1 MEYGRYR
8 IVKQL
13 GKGNMGVVYQAH
25 DPKIDRMVAL
35 KVLRPDRVT
44 SDAFMARFLKEAR
57 AIGRLCHPG
66 IVTVYDVGEDHGT
79 VYIAMEY
86 LQGEP
91 LDQLMQ
97 KGRLTVAQSIDVA
110 CQVAEAL
117 DYAHQQGIVHRDIKP
132 SNIILTRNQKAKL
145 TDFGIARIE
154 DTSAGY
160 QTQAGEILGTP
171 NYMSPEQVMGK
182 KADGR
187 SDLYSVGVILYEV
200 VAGKRPFTGNN
211 LAAIFRSI
219 THDVPEQPYSIDPFI
234 SRSLSDVI
242 MKSLSRSPDGRF
254 QNGKALADALKRFEA
269 VPPASNG
276 AGRNEKKSRGKAFGI
291 FAVTIIVLIAI
302 AAGGYYYFSRPTSD
316 QREVKKDATGVKVDE
331 QNRLNNAVSLK
342 MNSVPQGANVYIDG
356 VFKGKTPLDLQMPI
370 GKYEVRYSLEGYLPW
385 EAQVG
390 RDTPGEIPLSITL
403 GPGKP

>member
-8 IVKQL
+8 IVKEL
-13 GKGNMGVVYQAH
+13 GQGNMGVVYQAH

-44 SDAFMARFLKEAR
+44 SDAFVARFLKEAR
-57 AIGRLCHPG
+57 AIGRLHHPR

-91 LDQLMQ
+91 LDAVMQ
-97 KGRLTVAQSIDVA
+97 KGRLTVPQSIDVV

-132 SNIILTRNQKAKL
+132 SNIILTRNQSVML
-145 TDFGIARIE
+145 TDFGIASIE
-154 DTSAGY
+154 DTTAGY

-171 NYMSPEQVMGK
+171 MYMSPEQVMGK

-187 SDLYSVGVILYEV
+187 SDLYSVGVILYEMIT
-200 VAGKRPFTGNN
+200 GKRPFTGNN

-219 THDVPEQPYSIDPFI
+219 THDVPEQPFSIDPFI
-234 SRSLSDVI
+234 SRSLSDVV
-242 MKSLSRSPDGRF
+242 MKSLSRSPDDRF
-254 QNGKALADALKRFEA
+254 QSGKGLADALKRFEA
-269 VPPASNG
+269 AASASIG
-276 AGRNEKKSRGKAFGI
+276 AGRNEKKFRGKAFGI
-291 FAVTIIVLIAI
+291 FAVIIIVLIAV

-316 QREVKKDATGVKVDE
+316 QKEVKKDATDVKADE
-331 QNRLNNAVSLK
+331 QNRLNKAVSLK

-356 VFKGKTPLDLQMPI
+356 VYKGKTPLDLRMPI